1 MEQYLNIK
9 NKYKDALLFYRMGD
23 FYELFFDDAIIAS
36 EALDIALTKRG
47 KSNGKD
53 IPMCGV
59 PFHSADNYLPKLI
72 KKGFNVAVCEQI
84 ETAEEAKLNLKK
96 GPLKR
101 EVIRVISPGTLTED
115 ILLERKYNNYFHLR
129 DLSMTGLHCDFQV
142 VECNPI
148 FENLYQLVQN
158 KYHNDC
164 DNPLVLLLN
173 HFFHPT
179 K

>member
-23 FYELFFDDAIIAS
+23 FYELFFEDAIVAS
-36 EALDIALTKRG
+36 EALDITLTRRG

-72 KKGFNVAVCEQI
+72 KKGFNVAVCEQT
-84 ETAEEAKLNLKK
+84 ETVEEAKLNLKK

-101 EVIRVISPGTLTED
+101 EVVRIISPGTLTED
-115 ILLERKYNNYFHLR
+115 SLLQRKNNNYLGAI
-129 DLSMTGLHCDFQV
+129 S
-142 VECNPI
+142 I
-148 FENLYQLVQN
+148 FNGSIDSTY
-158 KYHNDC
+158 
-164 DNPLVLLLN
+164 P
-173 HFFHPT
+173 
-179 K
+179 

>member
-1 MEQYLNIK
+1 MKNEHTPMMEQYLNIK

-23 FYELFFDDAIIAS
+23 FYELFFEDAIVAS

-72 KKGFNVAVCEQI
+72 KKGFNVAVCEQT
-84 ETAEEAKLNLKK
+84 ETAEEAKFNSKK

-101 EVIRVISPGTLTED
+101 EVVRIISPGTLTED
-115 ILLERKYNNYFHLR
+115 NLLQKKNNNYLFPSFNTIAGAGKNGAIVHYR
-129 DLSMTGLHCDFQV
+129 A
-142 VECNPI
+142 
-148 FENLYQLVQN
+148 
-158 KYHNDC
+158 
-164 DNPLVLLLN
+164 
-173 HFFHPT
+173 T
-179 K
+179 KKNTRKV

>member
-1 MEQYLNIK
+1 MMEQYLNIK

-23 FYELFFDDAIIAS
+23 FYELFFDDAVIAS

-115 ILLERKYNNYFHLR
+115 NLLERKNNNYLVSFSFFINLFSGLAIKVGFQKSSGIASPASPWAWGGLG
-129 DLSMTGLHCDFQV
+129 DL
-142 VECNPI
+142 
-148 FENLYQLVQN
+148 
-158 KYHNDC
+158 
-164 DNPLVLLLN
+164 
-173 HFFHPT
+173 
-179 K
+179 